1 MVRTQIY
8 LTEHQRSELSAI
20 ATSRGKRQSEVI
32 REAID
37 QLLERISRNRRQ
49 AVLREAA
56 GIWKDRPDL
65 PDFDELRAEWE
76 RY

>member
-8 LTEHQRSELSAI
+8 LTEHQRSELAAI
-20 ATSRGKRQSEVI
+20 ATSRGKRQSEII

-37 QLLERISRNRRQ
+37 QLLERASRHRRE
-49 AVLREAA
+49 AIIREAA
-56 GIWKDRPDL
+56 GIWKDRTDL
-65 PDFDELRAEWE
+65 PDLRAMRAGWK